1 MSPLRRVATNHIDAC
16 HLPDEEER
24 HAPPTGANTPD
35 PYPSPDPDPE
45 LEAGADQEDPRASN
59 DRTLVD
65 VGLGG
70 ELEKGGKRRRPEGE
84 GSNGGGERRRKGED
98 VPPEER
104 DWVDDV
110 VTFDSKTDPQNP
122 KNWSLRRK
130 GMATMLFGLTTM
142 CSTFASSVFSPAV
155 TYVGAEYGVSSEVAI
170 LGISLFIAGYIPGPV
185 IWAPVSE
192 VYGRRISVLLPMVVF
207 LCLTAGTATA
217 ENLQTIFITRFF
229 AGVMASS
236 PVATVGGGLADMFDQ
251 KERGTAVVFY
261 SLAVVAGPTLGPI
274 IGGAVSES
282 YLGWRWTMYLT
293 VILTGCVVLADIFFL
308 KETFAPVL
316 LTEKARRLRIRTGRW
331 ALHSRQE
338 MQDFTLQMFLQKN
351 LVRPLEM
358 LAFEPM
364 VTLIT
369 IYNSFAYG
377 ILYLLFAAV
386 PIIYEQHRGWSTLV
400 GSLPFLA
407 TLLGTIL
414 AAGINILYS
423 QLVFA
428 PYIEKHGSA
437 PPEHRLPPMMLGSIT
452 FPIGF
457 FLLGWTS
464 NPAIFWL
471 PSVIGLV
478 FIGMSFLLIFQAG
491 INYLIDAYTKYSAS
505 AVAANTF
512 LRSIFAAAL
521 PLVAQPLFNNLGV
534 EWACTLLGGVAALL
548 AAVPFA
554 FYMVGPGLRK
564 RSRMALGSERD

>member
-1 MSPLRRVATNHIDAC
+1 MSLSA
-16 HLPDEEER
+16 
-24 HAPPTGANTPD
+24 
-35 PYPSPDPDPE
+35 
-45 LEAGADQEDPRASN
+45 
-59 DRTLVD
+59 
-65 VGLGG
+65 G
-70 ELEKGGKRRRPEGE
+70 ELEKGLKKKER
-84 GSNGGGERRRKGED
+84 GSEL
-98 VPPEER
+98 PPEES
-104 DWVDDV
+104 DWPEDV
-110 VTFDSKTDPQNP
+110 VTFDSKTDPSNP

-130 GMATMLFGLTTM
+130 GMATMLFGMTTM

-155 TYVGAEYGVSSEVAI
+155 GYVSAEYGTSSEVAI

-192 VYGRRISVLLPMVVF
+192 IYGRRISVVLPMTIF
-207 LCLTAGTATA
+207 ICLTAGTATA
-217 ENLQTIFITRFF
+217 ENLQTIMITRFF
-229 AGVMASS
+229 AGVMASA
-236 PVATVGGGLADMFDQ
+236 PVTTVGGGLADMFDQ

-261 SLAVVAGPTLGPI
+261 SLAVVAGPTLGPV

-293 VILTGCVVLADIFFL
+293 VILTSAVILADLFFL
-308 KETFAPVL
+308 KETFAPAL
-316 LTEKARRLRIRTGRW
+316 LTSKARRLRIRTGRW

-338 MQDFTLQMFLQKN
+338 EQEFTLQMFLQKN

-358 LAFEPM
+358 IAFEPM

-369 IYNSFAYG
+369 VYNSFAYG

-386 PIIYEQHRGWSTLV
+386 PIIYEEHRGWSTLV

-423 QLVFA
+423 QRYFA
-428 PYIEKHGSA
+428 PYIEAHGSA
-437 PPEHRLPPMMLGSIT
+437 PPERRLPPMMLGSIT

-464 NPAIFWL
+464 DPSIHWL
-471 PSVIGLV
+471 PSIIGLV

-512 LRSIFAAAL
+512 MRSIFAAAL

-534 EWACTLLGGVAALL
+534 QWACTLLGCIAALL

-554 FYMVGPGLRK
+554 FYAMGERLRGM
-564 RSRMALGSERD
+564 SRMAVTPD